1 MHFSLLPRPR
11 GVVGLHDV
19 PALDRLHQPH
29 AVTVADIAVAC
40 AALDYGCAAWS
51 SHQVDVVVA
60 REEEGSRAVVGQLS
74 HRIDRAA

>member
-1 MHFSLLPRPR
+1 MHLSPSHRPR
-11 GVVGLHDV
+11 GAVGVDHVSAPNRVD
-19 PALDRLHQPH
+19 QPH

-60 REEEGSRAVVGQLS
+60 RDEDGWFCCRSTAPAHRPSR
-74 HRIDRAA
+74 